1 MKLVFSYIFHVGHSG
16 GELILKPILTH
27 NKDGFTDEDIEFRYN
42 SGCTGQ
48 CWSEAKQMMA
58 DLDHPE
64 AAREEEIIWNMDDE
78 QVENTKHLKA
88 VLSTPILDANAEVI
102 GVLTIDCLRSP
113 QDSGIRELDF
123 WDAANRYA
131 ERFGRMIEARPL

>member
-1 MKLVFSYIFHVGHSG
+1 
-16 GELILKPILTH
+16 
-27 NKDGFTDEDIEFRYN
+27 
-42 SGCTGQ
+42 
-48 CWSEAKQMMA
+48 MA
-58 DLDHPE
+58 DLDHSE
-64 AAREEEIIWNMDDE
+64 ASREEKIIWNMDDE

-113 QDSGIRELDF
+113 QESGIEQLDF

-131 ERFGRMIEARPL
+131 ERLGRMIEARPL